1 MQNPNGIPW
10 AKLSIFNLLN
20 VDILVEFVSVA
31 KVEPLTVYDDMKV
44 ALVANELFVLISYNP
59 ERFIIIIY

>member
-31 KVEPLTVYDDMKV
+31 KVEPLRVYDDMKV

>member
-31 KVEPLTVYDDMKV
+31 KVEPLRVYDDMKV
-44 ALVANELFVLISYNP
+44 ALVANELFALISYNP